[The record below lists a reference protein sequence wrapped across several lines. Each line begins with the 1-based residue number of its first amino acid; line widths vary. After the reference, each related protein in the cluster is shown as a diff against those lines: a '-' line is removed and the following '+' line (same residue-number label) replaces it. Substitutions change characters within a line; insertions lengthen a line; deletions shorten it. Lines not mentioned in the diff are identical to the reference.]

1 MEFFCE
7 RKLEVVEVNGLN
19 IFNNRKHIVKF
30 IVIIIIMSAFAALFH
45 FGLRHKLKA
54 QTVSEIKE
62 YLVQNEYWND
72 KNMITYN
79 SEDYSTLT
87 GATNNLW
94 SVYFLD
100 YGNNKKEFEHY
111 ISTLLSEIEI
121 KSEVKKLN
129 YVICESD
136 NETNYSLYICVDNTF
151 LMISGPKKEKGEI
164 IELASALGYY
174 QK

>member
-1 MEFFCE
+1 MY
-7 RKLEVVEVNGLN
+7 
-19 IFNNRKHIVKF
+19 IFEDKKHVIKF
-30 IVIIIIMSAFAALFH
+30 IIIIIIMSAFAILLY
-45 FGLRHKLKA
+45 FGLSHKLKS

-72 KNMITYN
+72 NNMIN
-79 SEDYSTLT
+79 SEDFSTLA
-87 GATNNLW
+87 GVTNNHW

-111 ISTLLSEIEI
+111 ISILLSGIEI
-121 KSEVKKLN
+121 KSEVKRLN
-129 YVICESD
+129 YVIYESD

-151 LMISGPKKEKGEI
+151 LMISGPKEEKGEI

-174 QK
+174 PK

>member
-1 MEFFCE
+1 M
-7 RKLEVVEVNGLN
+7 N

-30 IVIIIIMSAFAALFH
+30 IVIIFIMSAFAVLLY
-45 FGLRHKLKA
+45 FGLSHKLKS

-72 KNMITYN
+72 NNMIN
-79 SEDYSTLT
+79 SEDFSTLA
-87 GATNNLW
+87 GVTNNHW

-100 YGNNKKEFEHY
+100 YGNNKKEFEYY
-111 ISTLLSEIEI
+111 ISILLSGIEI
-121 KSEVKKLN
+121 KSEVKRLN
-129 YVICESD
+129 YVIYESD

-151 LMISGPKKEKGEI
+151 LMISGPKEEKGEI

-174 QK
+174 PK